1 MVPSTSVSRRPALAD
16 TMAFVVAAEGMGGAG
31 EIAWTSRPWQAQSA
45 AAATVDHIKA
55 FKRILGVK
63 GRRREWSN
71 CRAIGRSRD
80 PAGKLYAPRQAA
92 IVAAQLSAPVEG
104 HGFNAHAPDGLA
116 LVGQRRYGAT
126 LAAMARSSSRD
137 SGSSQNDAQAS
148 AGFRP
153 GPTALSEP

>member
-1 MVPSTSVSRRPALAD
+1 VT
-16 TMAFVVAAEGMGGAG
+16 
-31 EIAWTSRPWQAQSA
+31 
-45 AAATVDHIKA
+45 
-55 FKRILGVK
+55 
-63 GRRREWSN
+63 
-71 CRAIGRSRD
+71 
-80 PAGKLYAPRQAA
+80 
-92 IVAAQLSAPVEG
+92 AQLSAPVEG
-104 HGFNAHAPDGLA
+104 HGFDAPAPGGLA